1 MNNMPN
7 PSEDEN
13 FAVVEDCNSDD
24 DSSAHSILQSIYAD
38 SCGSQESLGKSEDWL
53 SSGEDWPGANIFHST
68 SLDGE
73 PVAAFRSAP
82 PAFKADL
89 TYDSECRAS
98 IEAAPTISLEV
109 LVHRL
114 LQPGCATSDTNFI
127 RAAIML
133 HADLSKHCSALDHH
147 SKLNDWLQ
155 YCSSGSSH
163 AWLYTPRR
171 HSNRTTKS
179 GNGGYEYFPEG
190 LALILVYPD
199 DSTMSR
205 SANGTSRTLPSS
217 SGLRFGGRA
226 YSLGDGSVHLQHG
239 SYQRLRYV
247 FLPIYP
253 VGNDI
258 LNVFLHRKLPF
269 LKSARGLCTIRLKA
283 RKYQLVG
290 RNSSPEPRPHPSPSK
305 VALAQSLPQM
315 VSAPQIDPVLHL
327 SPPSV
332 SAQSE
337 LISLSSLEKP
347 SVGHFYRDVERI
359 RRELNGCDL
368 QRKLVILREE
378 WALEVASTSGL
389 HLISDGDSTDA
400 IDTSI
405 DIKCGDDIHCLKRVK
420 AL

>member
-1 MNNMPN
+1 MGMHN

-13 FAVVEDCNSDD
+13 FIEDSSDD
-24 DSSAHSILQSIYAD
+24 ASSVYSILQSMYAD
-38 SCGSQESLGKSEDWL
+38 SNGGQESTMNPECWPPR
-53 SSGEDWPGANIFHST
+53 EDWPGATAFPSA
-68 SLDGE
+68 SPDGE
-73 PVAAFRSAP
+73 VIAAFRYTSP
-82 PAFKADL
+82 VSKIVS
-89 TYDSECRAS
+89 TYAGEGRTPV
-98 IEAAPTISLEV
+98 EAAPKISLEA

-114 LQPGCATSDTNFI
+114 LQPGCATNESNFI
-127 RAAIML
+127 CAAIML
-133 HADLSKHCSALDHH
+133 HADLSKHYSALKHY
-147 SKLNDWLQ
+147 SKLNEGLR
-155 YCSSGSSH
+155 YCSNGSSH

-171 HSNRTTKS
+171 QSNRTTKS

-315 VSAPQIDPVLHL
+315 VSAP
-327 SPPSV
+327 
-332 SAQSE
+332 
-337 LISLSSLEKP
+337 
-347 SVGHFYRDVERI
+347 
-359 RRELNGCDL
+359 
-368 QRKLVILREE
+368 
-378 WALEVASTSGL
+378 
-389 HLISDGDSTDA
+389 
-400 IDTSI
+400 
-405 DIKCGDDIHCLKRVK
+405 
-420 AL
+420 